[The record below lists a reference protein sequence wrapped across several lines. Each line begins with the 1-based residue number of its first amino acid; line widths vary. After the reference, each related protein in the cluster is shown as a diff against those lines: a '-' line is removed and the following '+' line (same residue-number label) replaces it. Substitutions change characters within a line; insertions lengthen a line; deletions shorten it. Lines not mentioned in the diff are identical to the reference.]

1 MANNRKFL
9 FRRSFYEAA
18 RDMNDEDR
26 VKFYDAIMEYGL
38 YGKNPELDDVL
49 MAAFENIKPDFD
61 RKFYEIGDD

>member
-18 RDMNDEDR
+18 QDMNDEDR

-38 YGKNPELDDVL
+38 YGKDPELDDVL

-61 RKFYEIGDD
+61 RKIYEIGDD

>member
-18 RDMNDEDR
+18 KDMNDEDR

-38 YGKNPELDDVL
+38 YGKKPELDDVL
-49 MAAFENIKPDFD
+49 MAAFENIKLDFD
-61 RKFYEIGDD
+61 RKFYGIGDD